1 MEIDG
6 KVFWRQTLMPTV
18 LIDNYMLEHTII
30 FYIFSFIAIFSAI
43 MVVASKNTVHS
54 VFFLILDFISISC
67 LFIMIGAEFLGMIM
81 LIVYVGAV
89 AILFLFVVMMLNV
102 AQQKNEWFTSRDSSA
117 HIPIGL
123 LVSLIIFFELIIVIG
138 GWKYKPDLVDS
149 ISIEINSTITN
160 TQSLGNVIYTDF
172 IHLFQLSGMS
182 LLVAMIGAILLTFR
196 ERSGVRRQSYFKQIS
211 REKKDGVELVEVESN
226 KGIKIDV

>member
-1 MEIDG
+1 MIAHAI
-6 KVFWRQTLMPTV
+6 F
-18 LIDNYMLEHTII
+18 

-43 MVVASKNTVHS
+43 MVTVSKNTVHS
-54 VFFLILDFISISC
+54 VFFLILDFISISF

-102 AQQKNEWFTSRDSSA
+102 AQQKSEWFISRDKST

-138 GWKYKPDLVDS
+138 GWKYKPNLVNS
-149 ISIEINSTITN
+149 ISLEINLNITN
-160 TQSLGNVIYTDF
+160 TEMLGNVIYTDY
-172 IHLFQLSGMS
+172 IHLFQLSGMI
-182 LLVAMIGAILLTFR
+182 LLVAMVGAIVLTFR
-196 ERSGVRRQSYFKQIS
+196 ERTGVKRQSYFRQIS
-211 REKKDGVELVEVESN
+211 REKKDGVVLTDPKSN
-226 KGIKIDV
+226 KGVKIDA